1 MPECNNNLNDLEV
14 LLLKYPG
21 LLHTHNKNNETC
33 LKGPV
38 KIKVKSYILTII
50 C

>member
-1 MPECNNNLNDLEV
+1 MPECDNKLSDLEM

-21 LLHTHNKNNETC
+21 LLHTENKNKETC

-38 KIKVKSYILTII
+38 KIKVNV
-50 C
+50 